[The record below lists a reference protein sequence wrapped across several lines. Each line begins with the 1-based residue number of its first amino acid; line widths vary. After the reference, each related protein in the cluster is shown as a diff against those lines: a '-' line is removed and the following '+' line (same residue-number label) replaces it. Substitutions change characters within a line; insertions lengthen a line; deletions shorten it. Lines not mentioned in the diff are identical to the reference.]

1 MDHRDSSVASPLASA
16 TREVSRNMSA
26 VKKISNSIASLSKSR
41 GNDKSDVSISAL
53 ATALDWMHQGY
64 HSIEFELFV
73 AAVDVTPNNTRN
85 KLVSHQVFGGVSR
98 RLNATETTSPTTVV
112 TSSTSKA
119 PVSASPTKNPLTA
132 PPTVKPVTKSPSAA
146 PSTSP
151 VNPTSGPSRHPI
163 TSPPSTLSPSRK
175 PITSSPSASPTRQP
189 ITSFP
194 STLSPTLNPVTK
206 SPSAA
211 PSTSPVNPTSGPSR
225 HPITSPP
232 STLSPSRKPITSSPS
247 ASPTRQPITSFPSTL
262 SPTLNPVT
270 KSPSAAPSTSP
281 FNPTSAPSRH
291 PITSSPPTRSPS
303 RKPTSSPVTSN
314 PSAQPTTRSP
324 TRQPS
329 SAPVTATPTNDP
341 SLVSQRSKLR
351 DEYVKTLTSFCL
363 ATLSLVT
370 FFTSNAAPLYKTDED
385 TNFET
390 IKDTQ
395 HFPITQVPTF
405 VPSSSPDSLPSSLP
419 SESKITDFTPAPTEQ
434 VTETPTTLVTT
445 TMPSLPPQ
453 LEATAMPSSSPSNS
467 YNTMQAVLNFKLP
480 FAETMDSDTIVVF
493 EDTVQDFLQKR
504 LESRDGI
511 SISNYYATVIS
522 QELALVDEQGDDPG
536 SLQNENKELVRRRL
550 SEETY
555 LVVSVLVTAHG
566 TPANSVDEFPFQ
578 VVVHNIIARNS
589 DKFYDTLYES
599 LPDAFGKSPVQQP
612 STESVDLASPQ
623 SNGSPANLKSIAVGS
638 SIAGV
643 VVLASLMVFL
653 VMRRRQEQR
662 ASNSGSNV
670 ISTPPTAYSLSKMDE
685 GDVSSIDDS
694 LVDTYP
700 KNIPHL
706 PPSDG
711 KSSGNEPNPEADQ
724 WSLDDT
730 FPIEERLNS
739 IGMAPPPSQMKQ
751 VVYVPL
757 DDVDQAEATE
767 KQACDEGAGEAMPDS
782 FSRLYDQAMMGEGDA
797 PKEDAT
803 KDEMPP
809 QVHRGGFKID
819 VTPKSSNDVR
829 SSTTYE
835 VKAPPGPLGIVI
847 DSSSRGPVVHH
858 VKEDSP
864 LFHLVEKGDIILSID
879 GLDCSRKDANGIAAW
894 IKTKPKKEEQT
905 LTLMGNALWN
915 ATPNDDDASV

>member
-1 MDHRDSSVASPLASA
+1 
-16 TREVSRNMSA
+16 
-26 VKKISNSIASLSKSR
+26 
-41 GNDKSDVSISAL
+41 
-53 ATALDWMHQGY
+53 
-64 HSIEFELFV
+64 
-73 AAVDVTPNNTRN
+73 
-85 KLVSHQVFGGVSR
+85 
-98 RLNATETTSPTTVV
+98 
-112 TSSTSKA
+112 
-119 PVSASPTKNPLTA
+119 
-132 PPTVKPVTKSPSAA
+132 
-146 PSTSP
+146 
-151 VNPTSGPSRHPI
+151 
-163 TSPPSTLSPSRK
+163 
-175 PITSSPSASPTRQP
+175 
-189 ITSFP
+189 
-194 STLSPTLNPVTK
+194 
-206 SPSAA
+206 
-211 PSTSPVNPTSGPSR
+211 
-225 HPITSPP
+225 
-232 STLSPSRKPITSSPS
+232 
-247 ASPTRQPITSFPSTL
+247 
-262 SPTLNPVT
+262 
-270 KSPSAAPSTSP
+270 
-281 FNPTSAPSRH
+281 
-291 PITSSPPTRSPS
+291 
-303 RKPTSSPVTSN
+303 
-314 PSAQPTTRSP
+314 
-324 TRQPS
+324 
-329 SAPVTATPTNDP
+329 
-341 SLVSQRSKLR
+341 
-351 DEYVKTLTSFCL
+351 
-363 ATLSLVT
+363 
-370 FFTSNAAPLYKTDED
+370 
-385 TNFET
+385 
-390 IKDTQ
+390 
-395 HFPITQVPTF
+395 
-405 VPSSSPDSLPSSLP
+405 
-419 SESKITDFTPAPTEQ
+419 
-434 VTETPTTLVTT
+434 
-445 TMPSLPPQ
+445 
-453 LEATAMPSSSPSNS
+453 MPSSSPSNS

-493 EDTVQDFLQKR
+493 EDIVQDFLQKR

-739 IGMAPPPSQMKQ
+739 IGMAPPLSQMKQ

-767 KQACDEGAGEAMPDS
+767 KQAYDEGAGEAMPDI

-797 PKEDAT
+797 PKEDGT

-809 QVHRGGFKID
+809 QVHRSGWKMFSCFADNTLDPTLTTQEIFRSNYRRD

-894 IKTKPKKEEQT
+894 IKTKPKMEEQT